1 MNIRSIVQI
10 DTMERGWKTK
20 GKVLR
25 KQEIMEAALDLFS
38 KRGFHNTTMAQV
50 AQRAGVGVGTLYQ
63 HFQGKEELYH
73 SLLEEKCT
81 RLLNTLLA
89 LVKEEDSTE
98 ENLERLLT
106 AQIDFVEKH
115 RSFFKLYLSEQLATL
130 EAVREKLGLKAD
142 VIYARFFQLFQG
154 IMDQG
159 VKRGELRDLPSVHLT
174 RAYMG
179 ILNSFFFDWLKGN
192 LDSLREN
199 QKTILSLFM
208 KGAKK

>member
-1 MNIRSIVQI
+1 
-10 DTMERGWKTK
+10 MERGWKTK

>member
-1 MNIRSIVQI
+1 MV
-10 DTMERGWKTK
+10 TMEGGWKTK
-20 GKVLR
+20 GKILR
-25 KQEIMEAALDLFS
+25 KQEIMEAALELFS
-38 KRGFHNTTMAQV
+38 QRGFHNTTMAQV
-50 AQRAGVGVGTLYQ
+50 ARRAGVGVGTLYQ

-73 SLLEEKCT
+73 SILEDKCN
-81 RLLNTLLA
+81 RLLDNLRA
-89 LVKEEDSTE
+89 LVQEEDATE
-98 ENLERLLT
+98 ENLKRLLT

-142 VIYARFFQLFQG
+142 VIYGRFFQLFQD
-154 IMDQG
+154 IMERG
-159 VKRGELRDLPSVHLT
+159 VKKGELRDISSTHLT

-199 QKTILSLFM
+199 QDTILSLFM
-208 KGAKK
+208 RGAKK

>member
-1 MNIRSIVQI
+1 
-10 DTMERGWKTK
+10 MEGGWKTK
-20 GKVLR
+20 GKILR

-38 KRGFHNTTMAQV
+38 QMGFHNTTMAQI

-73 SLLEEKCT
+73 SLLEDKCN
-81 RLLNTLLA
+81 RLLETLRA

-98 ENLERLLT
+98 ENLKRLLT

-159 VKRGELRDLPSVHLT
+159 VKKGELRDLPSTYLT

-192 LDSLREN
+192 LESLRGN
-199 QKTILSLFM
+199 QDTILSLFM